1 MTYIT
6 SWYVKMIK
14 IRKFGKNVK
23 ERRCLLHAY
32 KFILSVGFYLLQFGN
47 VILQNETIS
56 VRDVL
61 DSLFVK
67 MRCYGTVCQYK
78 FGE

>member
-1 MTYIT
+1 M
-6 SWYVKMIK
+6 KMIK
-14 IRKFGKNVK
+14 IRKVGKNVK

-47 VILQNETIS
+47 VIPQKESIS

-67 MRCYGTVCQYK
+67 MGSYCTVCQYK